1 MTIGDNDFI
10 KDCVKRMNE
19 ELFRKANPGEKFLD
33 DLKEDFN
40 ALNKKAKQQYGTKPP
55 KEHKYELY
63 IPNDLHWILV
73 KLAAEQ
79 QMHHEDYV
87 ESMVKE
93 HAEYRITS
101 EKIAESV
108 QGD

>member
-1 MTIGDNDFI
+1 MTISNNDFI

-19 ELFRKANPGEKFLD
+19 ELFRKENPNEKFLD
-33 DLKEDFN
+33 DLKEGFN
-40 ALNKKAKQQYGTKPP
+40 EAKKKMKTQP

-63 IPNDLHWILV
+63 IPNDLHWVLV
-73 KLAAEQ
+73 KIAAEH
-79 QMHHEDYV
+79 QMQHEDYV

-93 HAEYRITS
+93 HVEYRITS

-108 QGD
+108 NDD

>member
-10 KDCVKRMNE
+10 KDCVKRMNQ
-19 ELFRKANPGEKFLD
+19 ELWNKANPNEKFLN

-40 ALNKKAKQQYGTKPP
+40 ALKRTTKTQP

-79 QMHHEDYV
+79 QMHQEDYV
-87 ESMVKE
+87 ESIIKAHAKE
-93 HAEYRITS
+93 H
-101 EKIAESV
+101 V
-108 QGD
+108 D

>member
-10 KDCVKRMNE
+10 KDCVKLMNE

-63 IPNDLHWILV
+63 IPNDLHWVLV
-73 KLAAEQ
+73 KLAAEH
-79 QMHHEDYV
+79 QMHQEDYV
-87 ESMVKE
+87 ESIIKA
-93 HAEYRITS
+93 HAEEHVDRQTNS
-101 EKIAESV
+101 
-108 QGD
+108 

>member
-19 ELFRKANPGEKFLD
+19 ELWNKANPNEKFLN

-40 ALNKKAKQQYGTKPP
+40 ALKRTVKAQPE
-55 KEHKYELY
+55 EHRYELY

-79 QMHHEDYV
+79 QMHQEDYV
-87 ESMVKE
+87 ESIIKA
-93 HAEYRITS
+93 HAE
-101 EKIAESV
+101 EHV
-108 QGD
+108 D

>member
-10 KDCVKRMNE
+10 KDCVKRMNQ
-19 ELFRKANPGEKFLD
+19 ELWNKAHPNEKFLN

-40 ALNKKAKQQYGTKPP
+40 ALKRTTKTQP
-55 KEHKYELY
+55 KEHRYELY

-87 ESMVKE
+87 EFIVKARAAE
-93 HAEYRITS
+93 HVDRQANI
-101 EKIAESV
+101 
-108 QGD
+108 